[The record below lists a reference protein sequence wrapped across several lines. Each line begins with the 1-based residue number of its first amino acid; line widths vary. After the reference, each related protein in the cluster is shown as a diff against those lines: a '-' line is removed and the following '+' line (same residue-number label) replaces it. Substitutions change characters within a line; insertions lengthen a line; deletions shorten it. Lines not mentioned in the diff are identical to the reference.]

1 MKPGTGLHGPLLLEE
16 PLIRVGNPSDGTG
29 GVCCHCWE
37 YDQGRRWSLDAG
49 QLRCVDK
56 ADTQTPYELLR
67 RSHRSAQRQVEKDFV
82 NVQAQLSQLLKALSG
97 DEEKEKALSLAKLD
111 TASERIRGLKRK
123 LDDLQP
129 NPDPGSQSHVI
140 RERIKYVEDV
150 LLGTRLKK
158 PDEGRGKPADVS
170 YRERS
175 ESKEQEGKEGK
186 EGKEEKKG
194 EDGLAAPQPERAEK
208 RVSFLDA
215 DGDTRDA
222 IAAQLDTISGNT
234 TPATPAK
241 PMDG

>member
-1 MKPGTGLHGPLLLEE
+1 M
-16 PLIRVGNPSDGTG
+16 
-29 GVCCHCWE
+29 
-37 YDQGRRWSLDAG
+37 
-49 QLRCVDK
+49 
-56 ADTQTPYELLR
+56 R

-82 NVQAQLSQLLKALSG
+82 NVQAQLSQLLKALTG
-97 DEEKEKALSLAKLD
+97 DEEKDKALALGKLD

-129 NPDPGSQSHVI
+129 HPGPGSQSHVI
-140 RERIKYVEDV
+140 RERIMYVEDV

-175 ESKEQEGKEGK
+175 ESKDDGKEDVKKDGKEGK
-186 EGKEEKKG
+186 
-194 EDGLAAPQPERAEK
+194 DGLAAPQPEKAEK

-215 DGDTRDA
+215 NAEERDVL
-222 IAAQLDTISGNT
+222 AAELDKISGNT

-241 PMDG
+241 PMDR

>member
-1 MKPGTGLHGPLLLEE
+1 M
-16 PLIRVGNPSDGTG
+16 G
-29 GVCCHCWE
+29 G
-37 YDQGRRWSLDAG
+37 RAN
-49 QLRCVDK
+49 
-56 ADTQTPYELLR
+56 TQTPYELLR

-97 DEEKEKALSLAKLD
+97 DEEKDKALALSKLD

-129 NPDPGSQSHVI
+129 NPGPGSQSHVI

-150 LLGTRLKK
+150 LLDTRLKK
-158 PDEGRGKPADVS
+158 ADEGRGKPADVS

-175 ESKEQEGKEGK
+175 ESKEKDSNGKEAK
-186 EGKEEKKG
+186 
-194 EDGLAAPQPERAEK
+194 DGLAAPQPEKAEK
-208 RVSFLDA
+208 RVSFLDEE
-215 DGDTRDA
+215 GETRDA
-222 IAAQLDTISGNT
+222 LAAQLDTISGNT